1 MDKQPILSLRDVD
14 IFYGEVQSLF
24 GISLDVYEEEI
35 VSIIGSNGA
44 GKTTTMRSIMGLRPP
59 KNGTITFM
67 GERIDKLPSH
77 NIVKRGIIYVP
88 EGRLVFPDLSVQ
100 VNLEMGAYSKNYDR
114 RRMAEKMEEQFAIF
128 PRLKERRN
136 QLAGSLSGGEQ
147 QMLAIAR
154 GLMAEPRLIIF
165 DEPSLGLAP
174 VIVDEMFDVIVR
186 INREKHVPVLLV
198 EQNAYMALSIAHRA
212 YVLEN
217 GYITANGPANE
228 LIASDEIRKAYLGG

>member
-1 MDKQPILSLRDVD
+1 MSETPVLSLRDVD
-14 IFYGEVQSLF
+14 VFYGEVQALF
-24 GISLDVYEEEI
+24 GISLDVYEKEI

-44 GKTTTMRSIMGLRPP
+44 GKSTTMRSIMGLRTP
-59 KNGTITFM
+59 KNGTITFEGKDITKM
-67 GERIDKLPSH
+67 KANKMVKEG
-77 NIVKRGIIYVP
+77 IVYVP

-100 VNLEMGAYSKNYDR
+100 VNLEMGAYTKSYSRKELADHLD
-114 RRMAEKMEEQFAIF
+114 EQYGLF

-154 GLMAEPRLIIF
+154 GLMAEPKLIMF

-174 VIVDEMFDVIVR
+174 VIVDDMFDIIVQV
-186 INREKHVPVLLV
+186 NKELMVPVVLV
-198 EQNAYMALSIAHRA
+198 EQNAFMALSISDRT

-217 GYITANGPANE
+217 GYITNSGKSSD
-228 LIASDEIRKAYLGG
+228 LIASDDIRKAYLGG

>member
-1 MDKQPILSLRDVD
+1 
-14 IFYGEVQSLF
+14 
-24 GISLDVYEEEI
+24 
-35 VSIIGSNGA
+35 
-44 GKTTTMRSIMGLRPP
+44 
-59 KNGTITFM
+59 
-67 GERIDKLPSH
+67 
-77 NIVKRGIIYVP
+77 
-88 EGRLVFPDLSVQ
+88 
-100 VNLEMGAYSKNYDR
+100 
-114 RRMAEKMEEQFAIF
+114 MAEKMEEQFAIF

-154 GLMAEPRLIIF
+154 GLMAEPRLIMF

>member
-1 MDKQPILSLRDVD
+1 MCIRD
-14 IFYGEVQSLF
+14 
-24 GISLDVYEEEI
+24 
-35 VSIIGSNGA
+35 
-44 GKTTTMRSIMGLRPP
+44 R
-59 KNGTITFM
+59 
-67 GERIDKLPSH
+67 
-77 NIVKRGIIYVP
+77 
-88 EGRLVFPDLSVQ
+88 
-100 VNLEMGAYSKNYDR
+100 
-114 RRMAEKMEEQFAIF
+114 
-128 PRLKERRN
+128 
-136 QLAGSLSGGEQ
+136 
-147 QMLAIAR
+147 
-154 GLMAEPRLIIF
+154 F

>member
-114 RRMAEKMEEQFAIF
+114 RRMAEKMEELNSITS
-128 PRLKERRN
+128 PGP
-136 QLAGSLSGGEQ
+136 GSAVGGTT
-147 QMLAIAR
+147 
-154 GLMAEPRLIIF
+154 
-165 DEPSLGLAP
+165 SSP
-174 VIVDEMFDVIVR
+174 VGMM
-186 INREKHVPVLLV
+186 P
-198 EQNAYMALSIAHRA
+198 
-212 YVLEN
+212 
-217 GYITANGPANE
+217 TTGPASTSTSSTPA
-228 LIASDEIRKAYLGG
+228 ASMAPMAAGETIV